1 MNMRAAAIVLGLG
14 LAAGAVLPG
23 NSAGQIVPDT
33 TVQPAP
39 PEAERQ
45 DTVPAPRDTMMAPI
59 SRADLPGTVGVS
71 EPNRWH
77 RPQFVGTG
85 SLSLLDLIERIPG
98 VTSFHTGWIASPM
111 HAAHLG
117 NAARVRVFLDGVE
130 LVPMDPR
137 IGLVSELHDVPLW
150 ALEEVSIER
159 GADEVRVHARTWRAD
174 RTTTYTRTD
183 FETGDLNTTLYR
195 AFAGRRWR
203 GGAAVQGAIEQY
215 ATSAPAGRGG
225 GDQFTLF
232 ARGGWARG
240 HWSADATVLDARRT
254 RDAHPR
260 LIGTGAMPRFRANR
274 RTAYARVGYGD
285 PERGGW
291 AQLLAVTRSFR
302 PEAQVQTGQDPVPD
316 TTRWDSQY
324 IAAAGLTVGPLRLSA
339 TNRLHVLDSEAVNA
353 VEGRA
358 LAGAGP
364 LSASL
369 RTERRTGGLSSV
381 EEATVMLAPLS
392 FLALTAAAARRTA
405 GVDAVEEGSLV
416 TARVEGHLR
425 LGGVWLSAGAV
436 RRGET
441 PVPGLAVF
449 DTLYVSA
456 VDPEATG
463 IIAGARGRIWREVGA
478 SVWLVRWEEAGWYR
492 PQLQVRSEL
501 FVRTMWLSRFP
512 RGNLEIYAGLT
523 HDHRS
528 EVFIARTDGGDLF
541 LGADVTPQV
550 DLLTTR
556 IEVRLLD
563 AVVFWQQRLFV
574 SEFPQFVP
582 GYVPLQAASLF
593 GLRWNFWN

>member
-1 MNMRAAAIVLGLG
+1 MNVRAAAILLGLG
-14 LAAGAVLPG
+14 LAAGAVLPRSG
-23 NSAGQIVPDT
+23 TAQIVADT
-33 TVQPAP
+33 VVQPTPTETA
-39 PEAERQ
+39 RQ
-45 DTVPAPRDTMMAPI
+45 DTVPAPRDTMVTPI
-59 SRADLPGTVGVS
+59 ARADLPGTVGVS

-85 SLSLLDLIERIPG
+85 SLSLLDLVERIPG

-111 HAAHLG
+111 HAVHLG

-130 LVPMDPR
+130 LVSMDPR

-159 GADEVRVHARTWRAD
+159 GADEVRVHARTWRVD
-174 RTTTYTRTD
+174 RTTMFTRTD
-183 FETGDLNTTLYR
+183 FETGDLNTNLYR

-203 GGAAVQGAIEQY
+203 GGAAIQGAIEQY
-215 ATSAPAGRGG
+215 ATSAPPGRGG

-240 HWSADATVLDARRT
+240 HWSADAAVLDARRT

-260 LIGTGAMPRFRANR
+260 LIGTGGMPRFRANR
-274 RTAYARVGYGD
+274 RTAYARVAYGD

-291 AQLLAVTRSFR
+291 AQLLAVARSFR
-302 PEAQVQTGQDPVPD
+302 PEAQVQAGQDPVPD

-324 IAAAGLTVGPLRLSA
+324 IAAAGMTVGALRLSA
-339 TNRLHVLDSEAVNA
+339 TNRLHVVDGEAVNA
-353 VEGRA
+353 LEGRA
-358 LAGAGP
+358 VAGAGP

-369 RTERRTGGLSSV
+369 RTERRSGSLSSV
-381 EEATVMLAPLS
+381 EEATVMLAPVG
-392 FLALTAAAARRTA
+392 FLAFTAAAARRSA
-405 GVDAVEEGSLV
+405 GVDAVEEGNHI
-416 TARVEGHLR
+416 TARAEGHLR
-425 LGGVWLSAGAV
+425 LGGLWVSAGAV

-441 PVPGLAVF
+441 PVPGLSAF

-463 IIAGARGRIWREVGA
+463 IVAGARGRIWREVGA

-512 RGNLEIYAGLT
+512 RGNLEIYASLT

-528 EVFIARTDGGDLF
+528 GVFIPRTDAADLV
-541 LGADVTPQV
+541 LGADVTPEV
-550 DLLTTR
+550 NLLTAR

-563 AVVFWQQRLFV
+563 AVLFWQQRLFV

-582 GYVPLQAASLF
+582 GYVPLQATSLF